1 LEIKN
6 KICVIH
12 FTLYYIKKN
21 TSRCI
26 LNNGLIF
33 FQITI
38 LSNNQP
44 LTKEQAIELYVK
56 KENYLLF
63 FDFLKLIKILE
74 IIQKYTLRYLRIQNN
89 VVLNK

>member
-1 LEIKN
+1 
-6 KICVIH
+6 
-12 FTLYYIKKN
+12 
-21 TSRCI
+21 
-26 LNNGLIF
+26 LIF
-33 FQITI
+33 FLITI

-89 VVLNK
+89 VVVQISIVNIIYSMLAHL

>member
-1 LEIKN
+1 
-6 KICVIH
+6 
-12 FTLYYIKKN
+12 
-21 TSRCI
+21 
-26 LNNGLIF
+26 LIF